1 MTSKSPDAPKR
12 AGKSKQTE
20 PAETIPRDVEE
31 FVGTVAHEVQSIA
44 RLARGLCEA
53 DASQQSAA
61 LIKRPS
67 HPLDEG
73 VDGESRWITQIEDY
87 ARWLSSPTELRFL
100 CQ

>member
-1 MTSKSPDAPKR
+1 MTGKSRDAPKQ

-20 PAETIPRDVEE
+20 PAETMPRDVGE
-31 FVGTVAHEVQSIA
+31 FVGTVKHEVQSIA

-73 VDGESRWITQIEDY
+73 VDGASKSLLDR
-87 ARWLSSPTELRFL
+87 PLREIL
-100 CQ
+100 QKKNVHVA